1 MAILTV
7 NNISLSFGEES
18 ILEHVSFE
26 LQKGQRAGL
35 VGVNGSGKTSLFKV
49 LTGEYAPDSGSVTLS
64 RDAVLGYMEQHV
76 CRDLQR
82 PAFDEVLSVFTPLLR
97 MERELEDVTAL
108 LAQQPQ
114 DLDRLV
120 LRQAELTERFQ
131 DAGGLTFRS
140 RARSALLGL
149 GFTQE
154 QLFLPVGV
162 LSGGQKAKLQL
173 AKMLLSGASLLLLD
187 EPTNHLDIQAVEWLE
202 DFLKSYNG
210 AYLVV
215 SHDRYFLDKV
225 TEITLEMDHK
235 TITYYK
241 GNYSRSL
248 ELRAEH
254 RLAMEREYEKTQRE
268 IHRIEG
274 IIEQQ
279 RRWNQARNYVTIA
292 SKQKQIDRLSATL
305 EKPQEDPAAI
315 RFQFHAS
322 RRSGDDV
329 LLAQELALSFGGEP
343 LFQHASLDVKRGERV
358 FLIGPNGCGKTTLLR
373 LLLGQLAPS
382 EGVVRLGTGVELG
395 YYEQSQQSLHD
406 GKTVMDEIWDE
417 HPQMTQTQVRNALA
431 VFLFAGED
439 VFKGVGTLSGGERAR
454 VLLLKL
460 MLSKANLLLLD
471 EPTNHLDI
479 TSREALEE
487 ALSGYDGT
495 LLVVSHDRYLINK
508 LADKVVLL
516 TPQGTRTYLGNYDS
530 YLEAR
535 EKEQA
540 TGADV
545 RLPLD
550 QARRKPVRGR
560 TGQAALSPSA
570 RAGGPSEAT
579 GADVYYPHDEA
590 RRFAA
595 APGRESTAEALRRE
609 LTAQALG
616 YKERKARESELRK
629 KRTRL
634 SRLEGEI
641 EENEERQGALEE
653 RLADPEVAAD
663 YEEVTAIS
671 QELEQLRQEGERLLE
686 EWATLSGEL
695 EGE

>member
-343 LFQHASLDVKRGERV
+343 LFQHASLDIKRGERV

-373 LLLGQLAPS
+373 LLLGQLTPS

-431 VFLFAGED
+431 VFLFTGED

-550 QARRKPVRGR
+550 QARRKPPLQG
-560 TGQAALSPSA
+560 ANCSA
-570 RAGGPSEAT
+570 GAPA
-579 GADVYYPHDEA
+579 ADVRQRPAQA
-590 RRFAA
+590 RPSAA
-595 APGRESTAEALRRE
+595 APWREE
-609 LTAQALG
+609 TAQALG

-641 EENEERQGALEE
+641 EENEGRQGALEE
-653 RLADPEVAAD
+653 RLADPAVAAD

-686 EWATLSGEL
+686 EWAKTSEEIEKMDAAGA
-695 EGE
+695 